1 MIIIIS
7 IMISG
12 VLSVSTNLANNAKVR
27 ITNERIKEIYKA
39 LGRYLVV
46 NGKLPCPASIIA
58 IKSGDA
64 NYGLPLGAEGSCT
77 TAGDCSASGVCNPAV
92 GATNLVYGMVPIQAL
107 NLSNDFAE
115 DGFED
120 KIAYIVDKRFT
131 KDTVVP
137 DVGTDSFGTSPFTS
151 TITINEIPT
160 TGVTQTNTDDAIFAL
175 VSYGGNKS
183 GSFGINS
190 STQFT
195 RSSDATETEND
206 LDSLSSPNF
215 NNILNIS
222 ADSSDVFDD
231 IVFYKTR
238 NAIVS
243 DFNAFVA
250 IPCSGSGNGLS
261 LNYGGVN
268 TYYWPQAHY
277 DQVVAADTQCP
288 ADYLIR
294 TNYPTRR
301 CGAFGTWET
310 GIIAPC
316 ANI

>member
-7 IMISG
+7 ILISG
-12 VLSVSTNLANNAKVR
+12 ILSVSTNSANNAKIR
-27 ITNERIKEIYKA
+27 ITNERIKEIYQA
-39 LGRYLVV
+39 LGRYLLV

-58 IKSGDA
+58 IKSSDA

-77 TAGDCSASGVCNPAV
+77 TAGNCSASGVCSPAV
-92 GATNLVYGMVPIQAL
+92 GATNLVYGMVPIQVL
-107 NLSNDFAE
+107 DLSNDFAE

-137 DVGTDSFGTSPFTS
+137 DGGTDSFGTSPFTA

-160 TGVTQTNTDDAIFAL
+160 IGVTQTDTDDAIFAL

-206 LDSLSSPNF
+206 LDSLTSPNF
-215 NNILNIS
+215 NKILNLS

-231 IVFYKTR
+231 IVFYKSR
-238 NAIVS
+238 NALVA
-243 DFNAFVA
+243 DFKAFLA

-261 LNYGGVN
+261 LNYGGAA
-268 TYYWPQAHY
+268 TYTWPQAHY
-277 DQVVAADTQCP
+277 NQVVAADTQCP
-288 ADYLIR
+288 PDYLIR
-294 TNYPTRR
+294 TNYPIRR
-301 CGAFGTWET
+301 CGAFGIWES